1 MNLNLQRRMTGT
13 MNIKPLFILRAAIFL
28 SLAAFATVAVAQAAV
43 NVQVRDLNG
52 QPADGQVTL
61 QSTGGGAAASCTTSS
76 GACILSGVAGGQYR
90 AVFRPQTGSA
100 WPAQPVMIPPSGSV
114 SLTINQRP

>member
-1 MNLNLQRRMTGT
+1 MNFNLQRRMTGT
-13 MNIKPLFILRAAIFL
+13 MNFSPLTLLRAVLFVG
-28 SLAAFATVAVAQAAV
+28 LAAFATVAAAQAAV

-52 QPADGQVTL
+52 QPANGEVTL
-61 QSTGGGAAASCTTSS
+61 QSTGGGTAASCTTSD
-76 GACILSGVAGGQYR
+76 GACSLSGIAGGQYR

-100 WPAQPVMIPPSGSV
+100 WPAQPVMIPPSGTV